1 MSEVSSFVMPAGRR
15 PASIIVLLMGPGLR
29 IAGVT
34 ALAMFLVGC
43 ASNAPDVRRLSPV
56 AEVSIVPSRC
66 KIVSLLKDSPA
77 EKAGLRLG
85 DEIAGINGT
94 APRDAE
100 AVADLVAKSGAD
112 MDADLIRQDGK
123 TEHLQIH
130 LNTKK
135 PRLGAVCDLS
145 GWRKPGVTSAG
156 NESVTVFEGPF
167 AFTGSGIIDKGL
179 VFMRVRLANNSDHPL
194 KVSPDLFSAVD
205 GNQAVLAIL
214 SPHQVMCDLYGEK
227 GAQLLV
233 LKKSRKDTLDT
244 DNAPKEEPA
253 AETACPGGAA
263 TGRLSG
269 GSAEYAQANADYVA
283 SESLWPITLPP
294 GGTVDGLIYLKEPA
308 ALPVMIKA
316 SIETYAM
323 SARFGLPQPEAK
335 VMQGDDLAKFFGAE
349 KKGTPIRLTL
359 KRGKVFVGKFN
370 SYDSDNEKVW
380 FDTPSSG
387 IFPATSFPLDTIRTA
402 EEMELVPP
410 KFQPVS
416 EQAN

>member
-1 MSEVSSFVMPAGRR
+1 MPSRSLAGLF
-15 PASIIVLLMGPGLR
+15 PALFL
-29 IAGVT
+29 IA
-34 ALAMFLVGC
+34 GC
-43 ASNAPDVRRLSPV
+43 ASNTPDVRRLSPV

-66 KIVSLLKDSPA
+66 KIVTFLKDSPA
-77 EKAGLRLG
+77 EKAGLRVG
-85 DEIAGINGT
+85 DEISGINGA

-100 AVADLVAKSGAD
+100 AVADLVAKSGMD
-112 MDADLIRQDGK
+112 MDTELIRQDGK
-123 TEHLQIH
+123 TERLKIR
-130 LNTKK
+130 LNNQK

-179 VFMRVRLANNSDHPL
+179 VFLRVRIANNSDHHL

-205 GNQAVLAIL
+205 GNQAPLAIL
-214 SPHQVMCDLYGEK
+214 SPHQMMCDLYGEK

-244 DNAPKEEPA
+244 DNAPKEVPA
-253 AETACPGGAA
+253 SETACPGGAA
-263 TGRLSG
+263 KGRLSG
-269 GSAEYAQANADYVA
+269 GSAEYAQTNAEYVA

-294 GGTVDGLIYLKEPA
+294 GGTVDGLIYLKEPS
-308 ALPVMIKA
+308 ALPLTIKA
-316 SIETYAM
+316 GIESYAM
-323 SARFGLPQPEAK
+323 SARFGMPQPEAK
-335 VMQGDDLAKFFGAE
+335 VMQGDDLAKFFEAL

-359 KRGKVFVGKFN
+359 KRGKVFVGKFS

-402 EEMELVPP
+402 EPMELVPP
-410 KFQPVS
+410 KFQAIS